1 MQKCTPLFKIA
12 IIKFVVQIF
21 ADNYTAVAPIDL
33 PVINDVLFLLH
44 NMFTLVVFLI
54 LYVYMRVTF
63 YQLDVIAKHLFLN
76 LYLFKNIL
84 AIDGLLLFSSALK
97 GIF

>member
-1 MQKCTPLFKIA
+1 MLKRTPLFKLA

-21 ADNYTAVAPIDL
+21 ADNYTTVVHKDL
-33 PVINDVLFLLH
+33 RLLNDVLFLLH
-44 NMFTLVVFLI
+44 NMFTLVVFL

>member
-1 MQKCTPLFKIA
+1 MLKRTPLFKLA

-21 ADNYTAVAPIDL
+21 ADNYTTVVHKDL
-33 PVINDVLFLLH
+33 RLLNDVLFLLH
-44 NMFTLVVFLI
+44 NMFTLVVFL

-63 YQLDVIAKHLFLN
+63 YKLDVIAKHLFLN

-84 AIDGLLLFSSALK
+84 ATDGLLLFSSAYK
-97 GIF
+97 RIY